1 MFYVSIKKQNIETN
15 AASFETLDLANAWI
29 VDCEAGKMWGEPAYT
44 EIIPEVL
51 EIKDELGEIIQ
62 AAAPEQVIEHAAEYT
77 IEITDITS
85 LVQQEKLNKESLEFL
100 AQTDWYIVRELETGV
115 LAPVEIKTSR
125 AEARA
130 RVVR

>member
-1 MFYVSIKKQNIETN
+1 MFKLTINSQAEGQFWLEKQTQAEVDDYIQWAYDSAHWGKPNYIE
-15 AASFETLDLANAWI
+15 S
-29 VDCEAGKMWGEPAYT
+29 
-44 EIIPEVL
+44 IPEVL

-62 AAAPEQVIEHAAEYT
+62 AAAPEQVIEHAAEYI